1 MSVVSFLL
9 FVFVTSFTPGPNNM
23 MAMAFANKHGFKKT
37 TTFCLGVG
45 FGFFVIILCC
55 LVFNRIL
62 LNLMPTIQLPLSLFG
77 VAYMLYLAFK
87 ILTSKDT
94 TSTNNEKEQ
103 TNFFLIGALLQ
114 FINPKA
120 ILYGVSV
127 VSTFILPY
135 YTSISSY
142 LCLSAFLGFVG
153 IMSTF
158 TWSLFGSLL
167 QTFVKQYQ
175 KPFNILMALLL
186 VYSACTILFG

>member
-1 MSVVSFLL
+1 MPVVSFLL
-9 FVFVTSFTPGPNNM
+9 FVVVTSFTPGPNNL
-23 MAMAFANKHGFKKT
+23 MAMAFANKNGYKKT
-37 TTFCLGVG
+37 TTFCMGVG

-55 LVFNRIL
+55 LVFNRL
-62 LNLMPTIQLPLSLFG
+62 LLHLMPTIELPLSLFG
-77 VAYMLYLAFK
+77 VGYMLYLAFK

-94 TSTNNEKEQ
+94 DSNNDKDY
-103 TNFFLIGALLQ
+103 TNFFIIGALLQ

-120 ILYGVSV
+120 ILYGITV

-135 YTSISSY
+135 YTSMSSY
-142 LCLSAFLGFVG
+142 LVLSAFLGIVG

-158 TWSLFGSLL
+158 TWSLLGSML

-175 KPFNILMALLL
+175 KPFNVLMALLL